1 MIFYVVT
8 LTLKVDLLYK
18 KNASWTMTFESMGLL
33 ILHMV
38 AAGELCCLSDNSGLK
53 SGSTPSHHH
62 HHQVRTPSHQTA
74 LWIRHCWRM
83 PVTSAFFHFGLKS
96 LRPFT
101 MSAFCKFGLPSWHF
115 GLQYWLFGPFRL
127 YTGSKDRAHFVF
139 SSPGRMSGE
148 LLSYP
153 RRRRWRWRARARAQK
168 L

>member
-1 MIFYVVT
+1 MDLPNFCWCFCDLDFVHSNFKVIQNFR
-8 LTLKVDLLYK
+8 LTIAFKLDVLNQSSQILLP
-18 KNASWTMTFESMGLL
+18 
-33 ILHMV
+33 
-38 AAGELCCLSDNSGLK
+38 LCNSAIPSLAVSCLK

-139 SSPGRMSGE
+139 NKGPKC
-148 LLSYP
+148 LAWY
-153 RRRRWRWRARARAQK
+153 
-168 L
+168 